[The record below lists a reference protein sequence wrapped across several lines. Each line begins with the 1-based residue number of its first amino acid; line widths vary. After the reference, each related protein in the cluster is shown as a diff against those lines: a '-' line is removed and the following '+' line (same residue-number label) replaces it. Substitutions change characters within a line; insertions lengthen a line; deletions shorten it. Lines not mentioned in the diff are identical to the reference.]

1 MEVFHVGD
9 KVFLD
14 DMGYKCHKKIDIDVE
29 GNQKVFVEHINC
41 KYGKIIAIDT
51 EDNLMEISPIND
63 KIGVII
69 SIHIDSPHIHKI
81 DFLPKEKVV
90 VHDLLKDYYNKKGI
104 VNAYDITID
113 RYRVMIN
120 NKPHW
125 FAPFELTL
133 ADENNDND
141 DCSEHFAKS
150 FSIFN
155 PIKVTLSDEGKKAY
169 EHYFGVEPPVDANDR
184 TEFINFAQ
192 FIQICDPTFII
203 YGGKHMLDDDEIFVK
218 DYQI

>member
-1 MEVFHVGD
+1 MEIFHVGN

-14 DMGYKCHKKIDIDVE
+14 NRVIKGD
-29 GNQKVFVEHINC
+29 
-41 KYGKIIAIDT
+41 KYGKIIDIDT
-51 EDNLMEISPIND
+51 QNNLMAISLIGND
-63 KIGVII
+63 IPFYIK
-69 SIHIDSPHIHKI
+69 IDSPHIHKI
-81 DFLPKEKVV
+81 DFLPKDHVII
-90 VHDLLKDYYNKKGI
+90 HDLLKDYWNKKGI
-104 VNAYDITID
+104 VDAYDRTID
-113 RYRVMIN
+113 RYRVIVDN
-120 NKPHW
+120 DSEPHW

-169 EHYFGVEPPVDANDR
+169 EHYFGVEPLVDANNR